1 MVTRF
6 GMSQKIGNIG
16 FSDTQYN
23 KSYSS
28 NTNKIIDDEIKNII
42 EEATERTMLMVN
54 QYKDQI

>member
-16 FSDTQYN
+16 FTDAQFN

>member
-42 EEATERTMLMVN
+42 
-54 QYKDQI
+54 